1 MSVVALSRHFSVSK
15 MTLEIERIAEET
27 EEGRIPSS
35 NDIHILKTILIISE
49 SDPILNMIKIRFL
62 KEISQDK

>member
-15 MTLEIERIAEET
+15 MTLEIERIAEEK

-49 SDPILNMIKIRFL
+49 SDPILNMIKIRFF